1 MAAQFVQETPL
12 SIWGINPE
20 FLFFTLYSPIL
31 HGPTQIFAVK
41 TTYILITPKSIGSNL
56 SAI

>member
-12 SIWGINPE
+12 SIWAINPE

-31 HGPTQIFAVK
+31 YGPTQTCAVK
-41 TTYILITPKSIGSNL
+41 TRYILITPKSIL
-56 SAI
+56 WL